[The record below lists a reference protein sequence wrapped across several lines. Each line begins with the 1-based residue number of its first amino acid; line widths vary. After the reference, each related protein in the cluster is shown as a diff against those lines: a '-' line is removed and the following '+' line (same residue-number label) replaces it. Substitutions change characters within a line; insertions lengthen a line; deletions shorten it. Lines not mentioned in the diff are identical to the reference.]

1 MPTSF
6 SNPNTPNPLHPFPD
20 EATRQ
25 QADLAATALIDR
37 YITAQRAMNSLPE
50 DADNRTALH
59 AFHELA
65 DVTHEVHRLLML
77 GWWSDQPF

>member
-6 SNPNTPNPLHPFPD
+6 LHPITPNPFHPYPD

-25 QADLAATALIDR
+25 QADLAATALINR
-37 YITAQRAMNSLPE
+37 YTRAQRAMNSLPL
-50 DADNRTALH
+50 DADNRAALE

-65 DVTHEVHRLLML
+65 DVAHEVHRVLML
-77 GWWSDQPF
+77 GWWTEQPF